1 MIDIAQALQHPTED
15 QDWIKKFA
23 LGVLISFVPIL
34 SFAVTGFII
43 EHLQNSAR
51 GASSPLPN
59 WDNLGKKLV
68 TGLKLLAVQL
78 IFALPILVPSCAL
91 LGFVIQQTASRPGE
105 NLPENAVL
113 IVGIGGIALS
123 CVALLYGLFLLYLS
137 AAIPIQFAR
146 TEQIGA
152 CLRVGELIQIARTN
166 TGDYL
171 TIVAIVAATS
181 FAVGLVSGI
190 LSLIPCLGTV
200 IVIVIALL
208 SPLYIG
214 LVVANM
220 AGQYVHSNNIVWT
233 PIWA

>member
-1 MIDIAQALQHPTED
+1 MINVTQALQHPTED
-15 QDWIKKFA
+15 QDWIRKFA
-23 LGVLISFVPIL
+23 LGVLVSFVPIL
-34 SFAVTGFII
+34 SFAVIGFII

-91 LGFVIQQTASRPGE
+91 LAFVVQQSASRPGG
-105 NLPENAVL
+105 NLPDSAVPV
-113 IVGIGGIALS
+113 VGISGIALS

-137 AAIPIQFAR
+137 AAILIQFAR

-190 LSLIPCLGTV
+190 LSLIPCLGTIIL
-200 IVIVIALL
+200 IVISIL

-214 LVVANM
+214 LVAANM
-220 AGQYVHSNNIVWT
+220 AGQYVYSNNIV
-233 PIWA
+233 

>member
-15 QDWIKKFA
+15 RDWIKKFA

-34 SFAVTGFII
+34 SFAITGFII

-68 TGLKLLAVQL
+68 TGLKLLAVQI

-91 LGFVIQQTASRPGE
+91 LAFVVQQSASRPGG
-105 NLPENAVL
+105 NLPESAVP
-113 IVGIGGIALS
+113 IAGIGAIALS
-123 CVALLYGLFLLYLS
+123 CIALIYGLLLLYLS
-137 AAIPIQFAR
+137 AAILIQFAR

-152 CLRVGELIQIARTN
+152 CLRVGELLQIARTN

-181 FAVGLVSGI
+181 FAVGLLSGI
-190 LSLIPCLGTV
+190 LSIIPCLGTV
-200 IVIVIALL
+200 IVIVISIL

-214 LVVANM
+214 LVAANM
-220 AGQYVHSNNIVWT
+220 AGQYVYSNNIV
-233 PIWA
+233 

>member
-15 QDWIKKFA
+15 RDWIKKFA

-34 SFAVTGFII
+34 SFAITGFII

-68 TGLKLLAVQL
+68 IGLKLLAVQL
-78 IFALPILVPSCAL
+78 IFALPILMPSCAL
-91 LGFVIQQTASRPGE
+91 FGFLIQQTASRPDG
-105 NLPENAVL
+105 NLPENAIL
-113 IVGIGGIALS
+113 IGGIGAIELS

-137 AAIPIQFAR
+137 AAILIQFAR

-152 CLRVGELIQIARTN
+152 CLRIGELIQIARTN

-171 TIVAIVAATS
+171 TIVAIVAAIS

-190 LSLIPCLGTV
+190 LSLIPCLGT
-200 IVIVIALL
+200 IIILILISIL
-208 SPLYIG
+208 SSLYIG
-214 LVVANM
+214 LVAANM
-220 AGQYVHSNNIVWT
+220 AGQYVYSNNIV
-233 PIWA
+233 

>member
-1 MIDIAQALQHPTED
+1 MINVTQALQHPTED
-15 QDWIKKFA
+15 QDWIRKFA
-23 LGVLISFVPIL
+23 LGVLVSFVPIL

-78 IFALPILVPSCAL
+78 IFALPSCAL

-137 AAIPIQFAR
+137 AAILIQFAR

>member
-1 MIDIAQALQHPTED
+1 MINIKQALQHPTED
-15 QDWIKKFA
+15 QDWIRKFA

-34 SFAVTGFII
+34 SFAVAGFII

-59 WDNLGKKLV
+59 WDNLGKKLL
-68 TGLKLLAVQL
+68 TGLKLLAVQI

-91 LGFVIQQTASRPGE
+91 LGFVIQQTASRSGG
-105 NLPENAVL
+105 NLPEGAVP

-123 CVALLYGLFLLYLS
+123 CIALIYGLFLLYLS
-137 AAIPIQFAR
+137 AAILIQFAR

-152 CLRVGELIQIARTN
+152 CLRIGELIQIARTN

-171 TIVAIVAATS
+171 TIVAIVAAIS
-181 FAVGLVSGI
+181 SAVGLVSGI
-190 LSLIPCLGTV
+190 LSLIPCLGTIIL
-200 IVIVIALL
+200 IVISIL

-214 LVVANM
+214 LVAANM
-220 AGQYVHSNNIVWT
+220 AGQYVYSNNIV
-233 PIWA
+233 

>member
-123 CVALLYGLFLLYLS
+123 CIALIYGLFLLYLS
-137 AAIPIQFAR
+137 AAILNPIRQDRANRRMFAHR
-146 TEQIGA
+146 RADPDCQDKHGRLLDDRRNSRSYFF
-152 CLRVGELIQIARTN
+152 CCGVGLRHPEPHLLPWHH
-166 TGDYL
+166 YL
-171 TIVAIVAATS
+171 DRDLDTVVAIHW
-181 FAVGLVSGI
+181 
-190 LSLIPCLGTV
+190 
-200 IVIVIALL
+200 
-208 SPLYIG
+208 
-214 LVVANM
+214 
-220 AGQYVHSNNIVWT
+220 AGGGQHGRPVCAQQSHRLT

>member
-1 MIDIAQALQHPTED
+1 MANVSQAFEHPTED
-15 QDWIKKFA
+15 QDWIRKFA
-23 LGVLISFVPIL
+23 LGVLVSFVPIL
-34 SFAVTGFII
+34 SFSVIGFIV

-68 TGLKLLAVQL
+68 TELKLLAVQL
-78 IFALPILVPSCAL
+78 ILALPILVPSCAL
-91 LGFVIQQTASRPGE
+91 LAFVVQQSASRPGG
-105 NLPENAVL
+105 NLPDSAVPV
-113 IVGIGGIALS
+113 VGIGGIALS
-123 CVALLYGLFLLYLS
+123 CVALIYGLFLIYLS
-137 AAIPIQFAR
+137 AAILIQFAR

-152 CLRVGELIQIARTN
+152 CLRIGELVQIAKTN

-190 LSLIPCLGTV
+190 LSLGTV

-220 AGQYVHSNNIVWT
+220 AGQYVHSNHIV
-233 PIWA
+233 

>member
-1 MIDIAQALQHPTED
+1 MIDIAQAFQHPTED
-15 QDWIKKFA
+15 RDWIKKFA

-68 TGLKLLAVQL
+68 TGLKLLAVEL

-91 LGFVIQQTASRPGE
+91 LGFVIQQTASRSGG
-105 NLPENAVL
+105 NLPEGAVP

-123 CVALLYGLFLLYLS
+123 CIALIYGLFLLYLS
-137 AAIPIQFAR
+137 AAILIQFAR

-152 CLRVGELIQIARTN
+152 CLRIGELIQIARTN

-171 TIVAIVAATS
+171 TIVAIVAAIS

-190 LSLIPCLGTV
+190 LSLISCLGTIIS
-200 IVIVIALL
+200 IVISILP
-208 SPLYIG
+208 SLYIG
-214 LVVANM
+214 LVAANM
-220 AGQYVHSNNIVWT
+220 AGQYVYSNNIV
-233 PIWA
+233 

>member
-78 IFALPILVPSCAL
+78 IFALPILVPSYAL

-113 IVGIGGIALS
+113 IVGIGGIALI
-123 CVALLYGLFLLYLS
+123 YGLFLLYLS
-137 AAIPIQFAR
+137 AAILIQFAR

-152 CLRVGELIQIARTN
+152 CLRIGELIQIARTN

-171 TIVAIVAATS
+171 TIVAIVAAIS

-190 LSLIPCLGTV
+190 LSLISCLGTIIS
-200 IVIVIALL
+200 IVISIPL
-208 SPLYIG
+208 SLYIG
-214 LVVANM
+214 LVAANM
-220 AGQYVHSNNIVWT
+220 AGQYVYSNNIV
-233 PIWA
+233 

>member
-1 MIDIAQALQHPTED
+1 MINIAQALQHPTED

-91 LGFVIQQTASRPGE
+91 LAFVVQQSASRPGG
-105 NLPENAVL
+105 NLPDSAVPV
-113 IVGIGGIALS
+113 VGIGGIALS

-137 AAIPIQFAR
+137 AAILIQFAR

-152 CLRVGELIQIARTN
+152 CLRIGELIQIARTN

-171 TIVAIVAATS
+171 TIVAIVAAIS

-214 LVVANM
+214 LVAANM
-220 AGQYVHSNNIVWT
+220 AGQYVHTNIFR
-233 PIWA
+233 